1 MRSVVV
7 EPRHTTPQ
15 GIRSLCSLAALFSG
29 VIPPLRKC
37 RISSRNVGAE
47 IQLAQAVNSSLVM
60 SDSFDTNVSHFI
72 RHASG
77 PGEQSLRLLVF
88 SHQFSNM
95 ESWAIGSRVTVHM
108 PFAEKQHKP
117 PNTTQWHPS
126 DPRWQP
132 LHCLQSR
139 AQMLDLAEHP
149 SFRPFIGLSM
159 PMSIPSSGTGGY
171 LMTSCTS
178 GFDDDARIPRQVYV
192 NGLQCLKEL
201 VAPTP
206 FPASTVLPP
215 GPDMPPPTATAQ
227 HHATPSHPLRLRTI
241 VKTLQ
246 NAVNELVQ
254 PMPGSS
260 RFHN

>member
-1 MRSVVV
+1 
-7 EPRHTTPQ
+7 
-15 GIRSLCSLAALFSG
+15 
-29 VIPPLRKC
+29 
-37 RISSRNVGAE
+37 
-47 IQLAQAVNSSLVM
+47 
-60 SDSFDTNVSHFI
+60 
-72 RHASG
+72 
-77 PGEQSLRLLVF
+77 
-88 SHQFSNM
+88 M

-159 PMSIPSSGTGGY
+159 PMSIPSSGTGGQRPGGNPHVLFCLIGNCSHPHSY

>member
-1 MRSVVV
+1 MRSIVV

-47 IQLAQAVNSSLVM
+47 IQLVQAVNSSPVA
-60 SDSFDTNVSHFI
+60 
-72 RHASG
+72 RYHATSK
-77 PGEQSLRLLVF
+77 LR
-88 SHQFSNM
+88 
-95 ESWAIGSRVTVHM
+95 
-108 PFAEKQHKP
+108 
-117 PNTTQWHPS
+117 
-126 DPRWQP
+126 
-132 LHCLQSR
+132 
-139 AQMLDLAEHP
+139 
-149 SFRPFIGLSM
+149 
-159 PMSIPSSGTGGY
+159 Y

-215 GPDMPPPTATAQ
+215 GPDMPPTATAQ